1 VPARPCATTRSRR
14 TACVSEPPPAAD
26 GTASDAEAR
35 PLRYVDVLR
44 QWWPLAAGWLFM
56 TIEQVLVTAVVARLP
71 SPEIQLAA
79 WGVAFAISILIQAP
93 STVLLPTSTALAR
106 DGATYRRLATFA
118 ARVLGTLVTI
128 HALVAL
134 TPAFDVI
141 VRQWMGVPAEV
152 ADAARLTLLI
162 MVPWSL
168 GTGHRRFLQGV
179 MIRYGHAKIVIL
191 GTFVRLGVA
200 GTVLAIGVVTHAL
213 PGAQLAAVAIILGVL
228 SEMGYTRL
236 RAAAVIERH
245 LPDGPG
251 TGPEM
256 TFARF
261 TAFYA
266 PLVTLTLLTMFVQTL
281 VTVVLARMP
290 LALDS
295 LAVWPVLFGFLMIL
309 QSPGWAYTEVVISL
323 LRRPDSVRVL
333 RRFTWSLVVG
343 ITALVVAISASP
355 AALLWFDRV
364 AGLSPRLVDLAV
376 SGLWLALAMPGLRV
390 LHSWYQGAIMYG
402 ERTRGIFES
411 VLAFLFVAATAFA
424 FGIVWGGVP
433 GLYVGV
439 IGMTLAMTAQAVWLA
454 WRARPILAA
463 RASDPMSSLPA
474 ELDRPSRS

>member
-1 VPARPCATTRSRR
+1 MF
-14 TACVSEPPPAAD
+14 VSEAPAAVD
-26 GTASDAEAR
+26 GGASDADAR

-79 WGVAFAISILIQAP
+79 WGVAFAISILIQSP

-106 DGATYRRLATFA
+106 DRATYRRLATFA

-134 TPAFDVI
+134 TPAYDVI

-152 ADAARLTLLI
+152 ADAARITLLI

-191 GTFVRLGVA
+191 GTFVRLGMA
-200 GTVLAIGVVTHAL
+200 GAVLAIGVVTQVL

-228 SEMGYTRL
+228 GEMVYTRV
-236 RAAAVIERH
+236 RAAAVIVRH
-245 LPDGPG
+245 LADEPE
-251 TGPEM
+251 TGPRM
-256 TFARF
+256 TFGRF

-290 LALDS
+290 LAIDS

-323 LRRPDSVRVL
+323 LRRKGAIRVL
-333 RRFTWSLVVG
+333 RRFTWSLAIAV
-343 ITALVVAISASP
+343 TALVVAISASP
-355 AALLWFDRV
+355 AAHLWFERV

-376 SGLWLALAMPGLRV
+376 AGLWLAVAMPGLRV

-411 VLAFLFVAATAFA
+411 VLAFLSVAATSFGV
-424 FGIVWGGVP
+424 GIVWGGVP
-433 GLYVGV
+433 GLYVAV

-454 WRARPILAA
+454 RCARPILTASASA
-463 RASDPMSSLPA
+463 RASRLSTG
-474 ELDRPSRS
+474 LDQPPRS